1 MLLKVLKSIETKTK
15 KVLISQFCY
24 SLGLNFRHFY
34 LEPKNKKMDLEWIYS
49 QLGSTFSATALS
61 FMTK

>member
-1 MLLKVLKSIETKTK
+1 MSLKVLKFIETKTR
-15 KVLISQFCY
+15 KVWISWLCY

-34 LEPKNKKMDLEWIYS
+34 LEPKNKKMHLEWIYS